1 MALFLKQAKF
11 KNGKI
16 YLSIVDGYWKDGK
29 VKQKVYQKLGYLDDL
44 KKQYSDPI
52 AYYKSYVEELKKE
65 FMTKIT
71 TTFDTTKDNDFDDDT
86 FNIGYTYLKKI
97 FQELNISNILKNKQ
111 YSTDIEYSLP
121 KACELLTYSRILNP
135 GSIKYTYEHKNDFFE
150 PFDLSL
156 DDLYRSLKPLLN
168 CKEDIFKTI
177 WENTKDTYNRDAST
191 SYYDCT
197 NYYFEIEYDDEDTLN
212 DKGEIIKKGLRKR
225 GPEKNHR
232 PDPIVEMGLLLD
244 KQGFPISYNLFS
256 GNTSEKETLV
266 PEIDNIKRRHNINK
280 VIVVAD
286 RGLNCSDNM
295 IKLAGIDLDKENR
308 DGYIYGQSVR
318 GADQEFKNW
327 ILSDNYK
334 TDKIIDDEGNEIIFK
349 HKSRI
354 YPKKMYITRDDKGLT
369 KSGNKKKQTILV
381 DQKQMV
387 YYSQKYADIQKRDRQ
402 MVIEK
407 AKDLIKNPGAYTK
420 ATSYGAA
427 GYINN
432 IKFDK
437 ETGVVSNG
445 TELTLNEEKI
455 NEDAKY
461 DGYYSIVTSE
471 EKLSD
476 LELRNI
482 YRGLAKIEE
491 TFKITKSEFN
501 ARPINVRL
509 EDHIDAHFLICFI
522 SLVII
527 RILQNKSNEKY
538 SIKNL
543 LEKMKNFKCTHETG
557 NLYKFIGYKPE
568 IQYLNRKFELN
579 MDKKYDTRENI
590 KKFLKDKIYLVS
602 MLHYLLPHYHQLFY
616 IFHYL
621 LTSIHHS
628 IFQLILNLFHYQNH
642 HNL

>member
-1 MALFLKQAKF
+1 MWPFEIRLLFRQEFYIFVLYNVIQCGIIYLEGSDVMSLFIKKY
-11 KNGKI
+11 KYPNGKI
-16 YLSIVDGYWKDGK
+16 YCSIVDGYRIDNK
-29 VKQKVYQKLGYLDDL
+29 VKHRVIQKYGYFDNLENEFGDADKYL
-44 KKQYSDPI
+44 NDELI
-52 AYYKSYVEELKKE
+52 RLKKE
-65 FMTKIT
+65 NETKFTIT
-71 TTFDTTKDNDFDDDT
+71 INKNLDNDFNDDT
-86 FNIGYTYLKKI
+86 FNIGYIYFKKI
-97 FQELNISNILKNKQ
+97 FQELNIIDVLKNKQ
-111 YSTDIEYSLP
+111 HSSNIQYSLS
-121 KACELLTYSRILNP
+121 KACELLTYSRIIDP
-135 GSIKYTYEHKNDFFE
+135 GSIKHTYENKSQFFE

-156 DDLYRSLKPLLN
+156 DDLYRSLVPLLE
-168 CKEDIFKTI
+168 CKENIFKTI
-177 WENTKDTYNRDAST
+177 WESTKDKYNRDAST

-197 NYYFEIEYDDEDTLN
+197 NYYFEIEYDDEDIKDEN
-212 DKGEIIKKGLRKR
+212 GNIIKKGLRKR

-244 KQGFPISYNLFS
+244 KQGYPISYNLFS

-266 PEIDNIKRRHNINK
+266 PEIQKIKRRHNIDK

-295 IKLAGIDLDKENR
+295 IKTAGIDLDKKNR
-308 DGYIYGQSVR
+308 DGYVYGQSIR
-318 GADQEFKNW
+318 GADKEFKDWVLN
-327 ILSDNYK
+327 DNYIV
-334 TDKIIDDEGNEIIFK
+334 DKIIDEDGTEIIFK

-354 YPKKMYITRDDKGLT
+354 YPKKMYVTRDDKGLT
-369 KSGNKKKQTILV
+369 KNGNKKRQSITV

-387 YYSQKYADIQKRDRQ
+387 YYSQKYADKQKRDRQ

-407 AKDLIKNPGAYTK
+407 AKDLIKNPSAYTK

-427 GYINN
+427 GYVNN

-437 ETGVVSNG
+437 DTGVVADGLVLS
-445 TELTLNEEKI
+445 LNEDKI

-471 EKLSD
+471 ENLTD

-482 YRGLAKIEE
+482 YKGLAKIEE

-527 RILQNKSNEKY
+527 RILQNKTNEKY
-538 SIKNL
+538 TLKNL
-543 LEKMKNFKCTHETG
+543 LEKIKKFQCTHETG

-568 IQYLNRKFELN
+568 IQYLNRKLELN
-579 MDKKYDTRENI
+579 FDKKYDTRENI
-590 KKFLKDKIYLVS
+590 KKILKY
-602 MLHYLLPHYHQLFY
+602 
-616 IFHYL
+616 
-621 LTSIHHS
+621 
-628 IFQLILNLFHYQNH
+628 
-642 HNL
+642 

>member
-1 MALFLKQAKF
+1 MSLFLKTAKY
-11 KNGKI
+11 KNGKT
-16 YLSIVDGYWKDGK
+16 YLSIVDGYRVDGK
-29 VKQKVYQKLGYLDDL
+29 VKQKVYKKIGYLEDLEKQFDDPISHFKKEVEIL
-44 KKQYSDPI
+44 KKQFIS
-52 AYYKSYVEELKKE
+52 
-65 FMTKIT
+65 KIT
-71 TTFDTTKDNDFDDDT
+71 TTFDINQDNTFEDDT
-86 FNIGYTYLKKI
+86 FNIGYAYLKAI
-97 FQELNISNILKNKQ
+97 FKELDINSVLKNKQ
-111 YSTDIEYSLP
+111 YSSNIKYSLSR
-121 KACELLTYSRILNP
+121 ACELLTYSRILDP
-135 GSIKYTYEHKNDFFE
+135 GSIKYTYEHKNQFFE

-156 DDLYRSLKPLLN
+156 DDLYRCLNPLLD

-177 WENTKDTYNRDAST
+177 WKNTKEEYHRDAST

-197 NYYFEIEYDDEDTLN
+197 NYYFEIEYDDEDIKN
-212 DKGEIIKKGLRKR
+212 EDGEIIKKGLRKR

-256 GNTSEKETLV
+256 GNTSEKETLI
-266 PEIDNIKRRHNINK
+266 PEIHNIKRRHNIDK

-295 IKLAGIDLDKENR
+295 IKMAGIDLDKENR

-327 ILSDNYK
+327 ILSGDYK
-334 TDKIIDDEGNEIIFK
+334 IDKIIDDEGNEIIFK

-369 KSGNKKKQTILV
+369 KSGNKKKQSITV

-387 YYSQKYADIQKRDRQ
+387 YYSQKYADKQKRDRQ

-407 AKDLIKNPGAYTK
+407 AKDLIKNPGAYTR

-445 TELTLNEEKI
+445 SELSLNIEKI
-455 NEDAKY
+455 TEDEKL

-471 EKLSD
+471 ENLSD

-482 YRGLAKIEE
+482 YKGLSKIEE

-509 EDHIDAHFLICFI
+509 EDHIEAHFLICFI
-522 SLVII
+522 ALVII
-527 RILQNKSNEKY
+527 RILQDKINNKY
-538 SIKNL
+538 TIKNL
-543 LEKMKNFKCTHETG
+543 LENMKNFKCTHETG

-568 IQYLNRKFELN
+568 IQYLNRKFGLN

-590 KKFLKDKIYLVS
+590 KKILKY
-602 MLHYLLPHYHQLFY
+602 
-616 IFHYL
+616 
-621 LTSIHHS
+621 
-628 IFQLILNLFHYQNH
+628 
-642 HNL
+642 

>member
-1 MALFLKQAKF
+1 MSLFIKKYKY
-11 KNGKI
+11 KNGRI
-16 YLSIVDGYWKDGK
+16 YCSIVDGYRINGK
-29 VKQKVYQKLGYLDDL
+29 TKHKVIQKYGYYDVLENEYGDADKYL
-44 KKQYSDPI
+44 NSELEK
-52 AYYKSYVEELKKE
+52 LKKE
-65 FMTKIT
+65 FITKIT
-71 TTFDTTKDNDFDDDT
+71 ATFDTTKENTFDDDT
-86 FNIGYTYLKKI
+86 FNIGYAYLKNI
-97 FQELNISNILKNKQ
+97 FQELDINTVLKNKQ
-111 YSTDIEYSLP
+111 YSSNIEYSLS

-135 GSIKYTYEHKNDFFE
+135 GSVKYTHEHKNEFFE

-156 DDLYRSLKPLLN
+156 DDLYRSLKLLLD
-168 CKEDIFKTI
+168 CKEEIFKTI
-177 WENTKDTYNRDAST
+177 WDNTKDKYNRDAST

-212 DKGEIIKKGLRKR
+212 DKGEVIKKGLRKR

-256 GNTSEKETLV
+256 GNTSEKETLI
-266 PEIDNIKRRHNINK
+266 PEIHKIKSRHNIDK

-295 IKLAGIDLDKENR
+295 IKTAGIDLDKENR
-308 DGYIYGQSVR
+308 DGYVYGQSVR
-318 GADQEFKNW
+318 GADQEFKDW
-327 ILSDNYK
+327 ILNGDYII
-334 TDKIIDDEGNEIIFK
+334 DKIIDNDGNEIIFK

-354 YPKKMYITRDDKGLT
+354 YPKKMYITREDKGLT
-369 KSGNKKKQTILV
+369 KNGNKKKQSITV

-387 YYSQKYADIQKRDRQ
+387 YYSQKYADKQKRDRQ
-402 MVIEK
+402 MVIDK

-437 ETGVVSNG
+437 ETGNISNA
-445 TELTLNEEKI
+445 TELSLNEDKI
-455 NEDAKY
+455 NEDEKY

-471 EKLSD
+471 EHLTD

-482 YRGLAKIEE
+482 YKGLSKIEE

-509 EDHIDAHFLICFI
+509 EEHIDAHFLICFI
-522 SLVII
+522 GLVII
-527 RILQNKSNEKY
+527 RILQKEINNKY

-557 NLYKFIGYKPE
+557 NLYKFIGYKQE

-579 MDKKYDTRENI
+579 LDMKYNTREEI
-590 KKFLKDKIYLVS
+590 KKILKY
-602 MLHYLLPHYHQLFY
+602 
-616 IFHYL
+616 
-621 LTSIHHS
+621 
-628 IFQLILNLFHYQNH
+628 
-642 HNL
+642 

>member
-1 MALFLKQAKF
+1 MSLFLKTAKY
-11 KNGKI
+11 KNGKT
-16 YLSIVDGYWKDGK
+16 YLSIVDGYRVDGK
-29 VKQKVYQKLGYLDDL
+29 VKQKVYKKIGYLEDLEKQFDDPISHFKKEVEIL
-44 KKQYSDPI
+44 KKQFIS
-52 AYYKSYVEELKKE
+52 
-65 FMTKIT
+65 KIT
-71 TTFDTTKDNDFDDDT
+71 TTFDINQDNTFEDDT
-86 FNIGYTYLKKI
+86 FNIGYAYLKTI
-97 FQELNISNILKNKQ
+97 FKELDINSVLKNKQ
-111 YSTDIEYSLP
+111 YSSNIEYSLSR
-121 KACELLTYSRILNP
+121 ACELLTYSRILDP
-135 GSIKYTYEHKNDFFE
+135 GSIKYTYEHKNQFFE

-156 DDLYRSLKPLLN
+156 DDLYRCLNPLLD

-177 WENTKDTYNRDAST
+177 WENTKEEYHRDAST

-197 NYYFEIEYDDEDTLN
+197 NYYFEIEYDDEDIKN
-212 DKGEIIKKGLRKR
+212 EDGEIIKKGLRKR

-256 GNTSEKETLV
+256 GNTSEKETLI
-266 PEIDNIKRRHNINK
+266 PEIHNIKRRHNIDK

-295 IKLAGIDLDKENR
+295 IKMAGIDLDKENR
-308 DGYIYGQSVR
+308 DGYVYGQSVR

-327 ILSDNYK
+327 ILSGDYK
-334 TDKIIDDEGNEIIFK
+334 IDKIIDDEGNEIIFK

-369 KSGNKKKQTILV
+369 KSGNKKKQSITV

-387 YYSQKYADIQKRDRQ
+387 YYSQKYADKQKRDRQ

-407 AKDLIKNPGAYTK
+407 AKDLIKNPGAYTR

-445 TELTLNEEKI
+445 SELSLNIEKI
-455 NEDAKY
+455 TEDEKL

-471 EKLSD
+471 ENLSD

-482 YRGLAKIEE
+482 YKGLSKIEE

-509 EDHIDAHFLICFI
+509 EDHIEAHFLICFI
-522 SLVII
+522 ALVII
-527 RILQNKSNEKY
+527 RILQDKINNKY
-538 SIKNL
+538 TIKNL
-543 LEKMKNFKCTHETG
+543 LENMKNFKCTHETG

-568 IQYLNRKFELN
+568 IQYLNRKFGLN

-590 KKFLKDKIYLVS
+590 KKILKY
-602 MLHYLLPHYHQLFY
+602 
-616 IFHYL
+616 
-621 LTSIHHS
+621 
-628 IFQLILNLFHYQNH
+628 
-642 HNL
+642 

>member
-1 MALFLKQAKF
+1 MSLFLKTAKY
-11 KNGKI
+11 KNGKT
-16 YLSIVDGYWKDGK
+16 YLSIVDGYRVDGK
-29 VKQKVYQKLGYLDDL
+29 VKQKVYKKIGYLEDLEKQFDDPISHFKKEVEIL
-44 KKQYSDPI
+44 KKQFIS
-52 AYYKSYVEELKKE
+52 
-65 FMTKIT
+65 KIT
-71 TTFDTTKDNDFDDDT
+71 TTFDINQDNTFEDDT
-86 FNIGYTYLKKI
+86 FNIGYAYLKTI
-97 FQELNISNILKNKQ
+97 FKELDINSVLKNKQ
-111 YSTDIEYSLP
+111 YSSNIEYSLS
-121 KACELLTYSRILNP
+121 KACELLTYSRILDP
-135 GSIKYTYEHKNDFFE
+135 GSIKYTYEHKNQFFE

-156 DDLYRSLKPLLN
+156 DDLYRCLNPLLD

-177 WENTKDTYNRDAST
+177 WENTKEEYHRDAST

-197 NYYFEIEYDDEDTLN
+197 NYYFEIEYDGEDIKN
-212 DKGEIIKKGLRKR
+212 EDGEIIKKGLRKR

-256 GNTSEKETLV
+256 GNTSEKETLI
-266 PEIDNIKRRHNINK
+266 PEIHNIKRRHNIDK

-295 IKLAGIDLDKENR
+295 IKMAGIDLDKENR
-308 DGYIYGQSVR
+308 DGYVYGQSVR

-327 ILSDNYK
+327 ILSGDYK
-334 TDKIIDDEGNEIIFK
+334 IDKIIDDEGNEIIFK

-369 KSGNKKKQTILV
+369 KSGNKKKQSITV

-387 YYSQKYADIQKRDRQ
+387 YYSQKYADKQKRDRQ

-407 AKDLIKNPGAYTK
+407 AKDLIKNPGAYTR

-445 TELTLNEEKI
+445 SELSLNIEKI
-455 NEDAKY
+455 TEDEKL

-471 EKLSD
+471 ENLSD

-482 YRGLAKIEE
+482 YKGLSKIEE

-509 EDHIDAHFLICFI
+509 EDHIEAHFLICFI
-522 SLVII
+522 ALVII
-527 RILQNKSNEKY
+527 RILQDKINNKY
-538 SIKNL
+538 TIKNL
-543 LEKMKNFKCTHETG
+543 LENMKKFKCTHETG

-568 IQYLNRKFELN
+568 IQYLNRKFGLN

-590 KKFLKDKIYLVS
+590 KKILKY
-602 MLHYLLPHYHQLFY
+602 
-616 IFHYL
+616 
-621 LTSIHHS
+621 
-628 IFQLILNLFHYQNH
+628 
-642 HNL
+642 

>member
-1 MALFLKQAKF
+1 MSLFLKQSKF

-16 YLSIVDGYWKDGK
+16 YLSIVDGYRINGK
-29 VKQKVYQKLGYLDDL
+29 VKQKVYQKLGYLEDLKIQFDDPIEYYKNYVNDL
-44 KKQYSDPI
+44 KKETIS
-52 AYYKSYVEELKKE
+52 
-65 FMTKIT
+65 KIT
-71 TTFDTTKDNDFDDDT
+71 TTFDINKDNDFNDDT
-86 FNIGYTYLKKI
+86 FNIGYVYLKSI
-97 FQELNISNILKNKQ
+97 FKELNISKILKEKQ
-111 YSTDIEYSLP
+111 YSSKIEYSLT
-121 KACELLTYSRILNP
+121 KACELLAYSRILNP
-135 GSIKYTYEHKNDFFE
+135 GSIKYNYEHKNQFFE

-156 DDLYRSLKPLLN
+156 DDLYRSLKPLLD
-168 CKEDIFKTI
+168 CKEELFKII
-177 WENTKDTYNRDAST
+177 WESTKDKYNRDAST

-197 NYYFEIEYDDEDTLN
+197 NYYFEIEYDDEDQRN
-212 DKGEIIKKGLRKR
+212 ENNEIIKKGLRKR

-244 KQGFPISYNLFS
+244 KQGFPISYNLFP

-266 PEIDNIKRRHNINK
+266 PEIKNIKKRHNLEK

-295 IKLAGIDLDKENR
+295 IKTAGNDLDRKNR

-318 GADQEFKNW
+318 GADQEFKEW
-327 ILSDNYK
+327 ILKDDY
-334 TDKIIDDEGNEIIFK
+334 TIDKIIDEDGNEIVFK

-354 YPKKMYITRDDKGLT
+354 YPKKMYITRDDLGTT
-369 KSGNKKKQTILV
+369 KNGNKKRQSINV

-387 YYSQKYADIQKRDRQ
+387 YYSQKYAEKQKRDRQ

-407 AKDLIKNPGAYTK
+407 AKDLIKNPGAYTR

-437 ETGVVSNG
+437 ETGIISNG
-445 TELTLNEEKI
+445 SELSLNQEKI
-455 NEDAKY
+455 NEDAKF

-471 EKLSD
+471 ENLSD

-482 YRGLAKIEE
+482 YKGLAKIEE

-509 EDHIDAHFLICFI
+509 EDHIDSHFLICFI
-522 SLVII
+522 SLIII
-527 RILQNKSNEKY
+527 RILQYKINDKY
-538 SIKNL
+538 TIKNL
-543 LEKMKNFKCTHETG
+543 LEKMKLFQCTHETG
-557 NLYKFIGYKPE
+557 NLYKFIGYKQE
-568 IQYLNRKFELN
+568 IQYLNRKFGIN

-590 KKFLKDKIYLVS
+590 KKILKY
-602 MLHYLLPHYHQLFY
+602 
-616 IFHYL
+616 
-621 LTSIHHS
+621 
-628 IFQLILNLFHYQNH
+628 
-642 HNL
+642 

>member
-1 MALFLKQAKF
+1 MSLFLKTAKY
-11 KNGKI
+11 KNGKT
-16 YLSIVDGYWKDGK
+16 YLSIVDGYRVDGK
-29 VKQKVYQKLGYLDDL
+29 VKQKVYKKIGYLEDLEKQFDDPISHFKKEVEIL
-44 KKQYSDPI
+44 KKQFIS
-52 AYYKSYVEELKKE
+52 
-65 FMTKIT
+65 KIT
-71 TTFDTTKDNDFDDDT
+71 TTFDINQDNTFEDDT
-86 FNIGYTYLKKI
+86 FNIGYAYLKTI
-97 FQELNISNILKNKQ
+97 FKELDINSVLKNKQ
-111 YSTDIEYSLP
+111 YSSNIEYSLS
-121 KACELLTYSRILNP
+121 KACELLTYSRILDP
-135 GSIKYTYEHKNDFFE
+135 GSIKYTYEHKNQFFE

-156 DDLYRSLKPLLN
+156 DDLYRCLNPLLD

-177 WENTKDTYNRDAST
+177 WENTKEEYHRDAST

-197 NYYFEIEYDDEDTLN
+197 NYYFEIEYDDEDIKN
-212 DKGEIIKKGLRKR
+212 EDGEIIKKGLRKR

-256 GNTSEKETLV
+256 GNTSEKETLI
-266 PEIDNIKRRHNINK
+266 PEIHNIKRRHNIDK

-295 IKLAGIDLDKENR
+295 IKMAGIDLDKENR

-318 GADQEFKNW
+318 GADQEFKDW
-327 ILSDNYK
+327 VLSDGYI
-334 TDKIIDDEGNEIIFK
+334 TDIIEDDEENKIIFK

-369 KSGNKKKQTILV
+369 KSGNKKKQSITV

-387 YYSQKYADIQKRDRQ
+387 YYSQKYADKQKRDRQ

-407 AKDLIKNPGAYTK
+407 AKDLIKNPGAYTR

-445 TELTLNEEKI
+445 SELSLNIEKI
-455 NEDAKY
+455 TEDEKL

-471 EKLSD
+471 ENLSD

-482 YRGLAKIEE
+482 YKGLSKIEE

-509 EDHIDAHFLICFI
+509 EDHIEAHFLICFI
-522 SLVII
+522 ALVII
-527 RILQNKSNEKY
+527 RILQDKINNKY
-538 SIKNL
+538 TIKNL
-543 LEKMKNFKCTHETG
+543 LENMKNFKCTHETG

-568 IQYLNRKFELN
+568 IQYLNRKFGLN

-590 KKFLKDKIYLVS
+590 KKILKY
-602 MLHYLLPHYHQLFY
+602 
-616 IFHYL
+616 
-621 LTSIHHS
+621 
-628 IFQLILNLFHYQNH
+628 
-642 HNL
+642 

>member
-1 MALFLKQAKF
+1 MSLFLKQSKF

-16 YLSIVDGYWKDGK
+16 YLSIVDGYRINGK
-29 VKQKVYQKLGYLDDL
+29 VKQKVYQKLGYLEDLKIQFDDPIEYYKNYVNDL
-44 KKQYSDPI
+44 KKETIS
-52 AYYKSYVEELKKE
+52 
-65 FMTKIT
+65 KIT
-71 TTFDTTKDNDFDDDT
+71 TTFDINKDNDFNDDT
-86 FNIGYTYLKKI
+86 FNIGYVYLKSI
-97 FQELNISNILKNKQ
+97 FKELNISKILKEKQ
-111 YSTDIEYSLP
+111 YSSKIEYSLT

-135 GSIKYTYEHKNDFFE
+135 GSIKYNYEHKNQFFE

-156 DDLYRSLKPLLN
+156 DDLYRSLKPLLD
-168 CKEDIFKTI
+168 CKEELFKII
-177 WENTKDTYNRDAST
+177 WESTKDKYNRDAST

-197 NYYFEIEYDDEDTLN
+197 NYYFEIEYDDEDQRN
-212 DKGEIIKKGLRKR
+212 ENNEIIKKGLRKR

-244 KQGFPISYNLFS
+244 KQGFPISYNLFP

-266 PEIDNIKRRHNINK
+266 PEIKNIKKRHNLEK

-295 IKLAGIDLDKENR
+295 IKTAGNDLDRKNR

-318 GADQEFKNW
+318 GADQEFKEW
-327 ILSDNYK
+327 ILKDDY
-334 TDKIIDDEGNEIIFK
+334 TIDKIIHEDGNEIVFK

-354 YPKKMYITRDDKGLT
+354 YPKKMYITRDDLGTT
-369 KSGNKKKQTILV
+369 KNGNKKRQSINV

-387 YYSQKYADIQKRDRQ
+387 YYSQKYAEKQKRDRQ

-407 AKDLIKNPGAYTK
+407 AKDLIKNPGAYTR

-437 ETGVVSNG
+437 ETGIISNG
-445 TELTLNEEKI
+445 SELSLNQEKI
-455 NEDAKY
+455 NEDAKF

-471 EKLSD
+471 ENLSD

-482 YRGLAKIEE
+482 YKGLAKIEE

-509 EDHIDAHFLICFI
+509 EDHIDSHFLICFI
-522 SLVII
+522 SLIII
-527 RILQNKSNEKY
+527 RILQYKINDKY
-538 SIKNL
+538 TIKNL
-543 LEKMKNFKCTHETG
+543 LEKMKLFQCTHETG
-557 NLYKFIGYKPE
+557 NLYKFIGYKQE
-568 IQYLNRKFELN
+568 IQYLNRKFGIN

-590 KKFLKDKIYLVS
+590 KKILKY
-602 MLHYLLPHYHQLFY
+602 
-616 IFHYL
+616 
-621 LTSIHHS
+621 
-628 IFQLILNLFHYQNH
+628 
-642 HNL
+642 

>member
-1 MALFLKQAKF
+1 MSLFLKTAKY
-11 KNGKI
+11 KNGKT
-16 YLSIVDGYWKDGK
+16 YLSIVDGYRVDGK
-29 VKQKVYQKLGYLDDL
+29 VKQKVYKKIGYLEDLEKQFDDPISHFKKEVEIL
-44 KKQYSDPI
+44 KKQFIS
-52 AYYKSYVEELKKE
+52 
-65 FMTKIT
+65 KIT
-71 TTFDTTKDNDFDDDT
+71 TTFDINQDNTFEDDT
-86 FNIGYTYLKKI
+86 FNIGYAYLKTI
-97 FQELNISNILKNKQ
+97 FKELDINSVLNNKQ
-111 YSTDIEYSLP
+111 YSSNIKYSLSR
-121 KACELLTYSRILNP
+121 ACELLTYSRILDP
-135 GSIKYTYEHKNDFFE
+135 GSIKYTYEHKNQFFE

-156 DDLYRSLKPLLN
+156 DDLYRCLNPLLD

-177 WENTKDTYNRDAST
+177 WKNTKEEYQRDAST

-197 NYYFEIEYDDEDTLN
+197 NYYFEIEYDDEDIKN
-212 DKGEIIKKGLRKR
+212 EDGEIIKKGLRKR

-256 GNTSEKETLV
+256 GNTSEKETLI
-266 PEIDNIKRRHNINK
+266 PEIHNIKRRHNIDK

-295 IKLAGIDLDKENR
+295 IKMAGIDLDKENR

-327 ILSDNYK
+327 ILSGDYK
-334 TDKIIDDEGNEIIFK
+334 IDKIIDDEGNAIIFK
-349 HKSRI
+349 HKSRF
-354 YPKKMYITRDDKGLT
+354 YPKKIYITRDDKGLT
-369 KSGNKKKQTILV
+369 KSGNKKKQSITV

-387 YYSQKYADIQKRDRQ
+387 YYSQKYADKQKRDRQ

-407 AKDLIKNPGAYTK
+407 AKDLIKNPGAYTR

-445 TELTLNEEKI
+445 SELSLNIEKI
-455 NEDAKY
+455 TEDEKL

-471 EKLSD
+471 ENLSD

-482 YRGLAKIEE
+482 YKGLSKIEE

-509 EDHIDAHFLICFI
+509 EDHIEAHFLICFI
-522 SLVII
+522 ALVII
-527 RILQNKSNEKY
+527 RILQDKINNKY
-538 SIKNL
+538 TIKNL
-543 LEKMKNFKCTHETG
+543 LENMKNFKCTHETG

-568 IQYLNRKFELN
+568 IQYLNRKFGLN

-590 KKFLKDKIYLVS
+590 KKILKY
-602 MLHYLLPHYHQLFY
+602 
-616 IFHYL
+616 
-621 LTSIHHS
+621 
-628 IFQLILNLFHYQNH
+628 
-642 HNL
+642 

>member
-1 MALFLKQAKF
+1 MALFLKQSKF

-44 KKQYSDPI
+44 KKQFDDPI
-52 AYYKSYVEELKKE
+52 AHYKKYVEELKKE
-65 FMTKIT
+65 FLTKVT
-71 TTFDTTKDNDFDDDT
+71 TTFDTTKDNDFEDDT
-86 FNIGYTYLKKI
+86 FNIGYSYLKKI
-97 FQELNISNILKNKQ
+97 FQELNISNVLKNKQ
-111 YSTDIEYSLP
+111 YSTDIEYSLS

-135 GSIKYTYEHKNDFFE
+135 GSIKYTYEHKSQFFE

-156 DDLYRSLKPLLN
+156 DDLYRSLKPLLE

-177 WENTKDTYNRDAST
+177 WENTKDAYNRDAST

-197 NYYFEIEYDDEDTLN
+197 NYYFEIEYDDEDILN

-256 GNTSEKETLV
+256 GNTSEKETLI
-266 PEIDNIKRRHNINK
+266 PEIDNIKRRHNIEK

-295 IKLAGIDLDKENR
+295 IKMAGIDLDKENR

-327 ILSDNYK
+327 VLSGDYK
-334 TDKIIDDEGNEIIFK
+334 IDKIIDDDDNEIIFK
-349 HKSRI
+349 HKSRV

-369 KSGNKKKQTILV
+369 KNGNKKKQTILV

-387 YYSQKYADIQKRDRQ
+387 YYSQKYADKQKRDRQ

-407 AKDLIKNPGAYTK
+407 AKDLIKNPSSYTK

-445 TELTLNEEKI
+445 TEISLNEEKI

-471 EKLSD
+471 ENLSD

-527 RILQNKSNEKY
+527 RILQNKTNEKY
-538 SIKNL
+538 SLKKL

-568 IQYLNRKFELN
+568 IQYLNRKLELN

-590 KKFLKDKIYLVS
+590 KKILKY
-602 MLHYLLPHYHQLFY
+602 
-616 IFHYL
+616 
-621 LTSIHHS
+621 
-628 IFQLILNLFHYQNH
+628 
-642 HNL
+642 

>member
-1 MALFLKQAKF
+1 MSLFLKTAKY
-11 KNGKI
+11 KNGKT
-16 YLSIVDGYWKDGK
+16 YLSIVDGYRVDGK
-29 VKQKVYQKLGYLDDL
+29 VKQKVYKKIGYLEDLEKQFDDPISHFKKEVEIL
-44 KKQYSDPI
+44 KKQFIS
-52 AYYKSYVEELKKE
+52 
-65 FMTKIT
+65 KIT
-71 TTFDTTKDNDFDDDT
+71 TTFDINQDNTFEDDT
-86 FNIGYTYLKKI
+86 FNIGYAYLKTI
-97 FQELNISNILKNKQ
+97 FKELDINSVLKNKQ
-111 YSTDIEYSLP
+111 YSSNIEYSLS
-121 KACELLTYSRILNP
+121 KACELLTYSRILDP
-135 GSIKYTYEHKNDFFE
+135 GSIKYTYEHKNQFFE

-156 DDLYRSLKPLLN
+156 DDLYRCLNPLLD

-177 WENTKDTYNRDAST
+177 WKNTKEEYHRDAST

-197 NYYFEIEYDDEDTLN
+197 NYYFEIEYDDEDIKN
-212 DKGEIIKKGLRKR
+212 EDGEIIKKGLRKR

-256 GNTSEKETLV
+256 GNTSEKETLI
-266 PEIDNIKRRHNINK
+266 PEIHNIKRRHNIDK

-295 IKLAGIDLDKENR
+295 IKMAGIDLDKENR
-308 DGYIYGQSVR
+308 DGYVYGQSVR

-327 ILSDNYK
+327 ILSGDYK
-334 TDKIIDDEGNEIIFK
+334 IDKIIDDEGNEIIFK

-369 KSGNKKKQTILV
+369 KSCNKKKQSITV

-387 YYSQKYADIQKRDRQ
+387 YYSQKYADKQKRDRQ

-407 AKDLIKNPGAYTK
+407 AKDLIKNPGAYTR

-445 TELTLNEEKI
+445 SELSLNIEKI
-455 NEDAKY
+455 TEDEKL

-471 EKLSD
+471 ENLSD

-482 YRGLAKIEE
+482 YKGLSKIEE

-509 EDHIDAHFLICFI
+509 EDHIEAHFLICFI
-522 SLVII
+522 ALVII
-527 RILQNKSNEKY
+527 RILQDKINNKY
-538 SIKNL
+538 TIKNL
-543 LEKMKNFKCTHETG
+543 LENMKKFKCTHETG

-568 IQYLNRKFELN
+568 IQYLNRKFGLN

-590 KKFLKDKIYLVS
+590 KKILKY
-602 MLHYLLPHYHQLFY
+602 
-616 IFHYL
+616 
-621 LTSIHHS
+621 
-628 IFQLILNLFHYQNH
+628 
-642 HNL
+642 